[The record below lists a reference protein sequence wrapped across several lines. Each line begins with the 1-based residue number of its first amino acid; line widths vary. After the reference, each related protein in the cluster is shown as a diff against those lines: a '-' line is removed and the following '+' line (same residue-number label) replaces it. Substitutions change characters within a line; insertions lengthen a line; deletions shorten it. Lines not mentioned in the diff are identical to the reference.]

1 MLYLIQNEIKMLEA
15 KLDRIEAELR
25 GLPDGSVR
33 CTSNR
38 GTDQFYVNGK
48 YISKKQINTVKDIV
62 QRDYYEKL
70 KPAIEKRLYVLREA
84 ELCYTS
90 HEIENCYAKFCKAR
104 RKLITPVF
112 ETVEEKIHRFMEEE
126 YEPGRFDEDNITE
139 FYTVKGER
147 VRSKSEVL
155 ISEHLNR
162 YEIPYRYEKPIEL
175 WDWNKAVVCR
185 PDFTVMNRRTGK
197 IILYEHLGRM
207 DDEHYVDVNMRKLD
221 LYEKNGYLLGDNLVI
236 THETSKAPLNV
247 KVLDSYIKTYFIN

>member
-15 KLDRIEAELR
+15 KLDCIEAELR

-90 HEIENCYAKFCKAR
+90 HEIENCSAKFCKAR
-104 RKLITPVF
+104 RKLITPIAERAIVWMF
-112 ETVEEKIHRFMEEE
+112 LEGHYLQDIVAQSLDTRQHGAPELVER
-126 YEPGRFDEDNITE
+126 G
-139 FYTVKGER
+139 
-147 VRSKSEVL
+147 
-155 ISEHLNR
+155 HL
-162 YEIPYRYEKPIEL
+162 L
-175 WDWNKAVVCR
+175 
-185 PDFTVMNRRTGK
+185 
-197 IILYEHLGRM
+197 
-207 DDEHYVDVNMRKLD
+207 
-221 LYEKNGYLLGDNLVI
+221 LLG
-236 THETSKAPLNV
+236 THPYMAFIYQRMRPASGLAPLPFV
-247 KVLDSYIKTYFIN
+247 ALLRGPDLCGEYLCLRILDHARHIGGEPLSASARPLDPEFVEVSVAEAESGSPPM

>member
-15 KLDRIEAELR
+15 KLDCIEAELR

-90 HEIENCYAKFCKAR
+90 HEIENCSAKFCKAR

-112 ETVEEKIHRFMEEE
+112 ETVEEKIH
-126 YEPGRFDEDNITE
+126 
-139 FYTVKGER
+139 
-147 VRSKSEVL
+147 
-155 ISEHLNR
+155 
-162 YEIPYRYEKPIEL
+162 
-175 WDWNKAVVCR
+175 
-185 PDFTVMNRRTGK
+185 
-197 IILYEHLGRM
+197 
-207 DDEHYVDVNMRKLD
+207 
-221 LYEKNGYLLGDNLVI
+221 
-236 THETSKAPLNV
+236 
-247 KVLDSYIKTYFIN
+247 